1 MAYVDLSS
9 SLKRLGA
16 TVIAGAALAGAISPQ
31 TSAAPNWAID
41 PARTHIA
48 FAVDAVAY
56 PSTHGEFHQFD
67 GSIVVDLEHPAD
79 SRVTFHVQSKSVD
92 VGSQA
97 FSDYISSQAL
107 LDAPRF
113 PTIDFVSTSV
123 EKLDDHRVRVTGDL
137 TLLGVTRPLGVDVD
151 VERRVEGSH
160 AHLAFTAKAKIDRLA
175 FGMNSGYP
183 VVSRDVDLVISSEAI
198 EF

>member
-1 MAYVDLSS
+1 MTDVVFVSS
-9 SLKRLGA
+9 FKRLGA
-16 TVIAGAALAGAISPQ
+16 ALIVGAVFAGA
-31 TSAAPNWAID
+31 TSHETRAASNWASD

-48 FAVDAVAY
+48 FAIDAIAY
-56 PSTHGEFHQFD
+56 PRTRGEFRKFD
-67 GSIVVDLEHPAD
+67 GSIVVDLESPAR

-107 LDAPRF
+107 LDALRF
-113 PTIDFVSTSV
+113 PSIDFVSTSV

-151 VERRVEGSH
+151 VERRVEGSR
-160 AHLAFTAKAKIDRLA
+160 AHLGFTATAKIDRLA

-183 VVSRDVDLVISSEAI
+183 VISRDVDLVISSEAI